1 MVITVWTVIPMD
13 IITTIHQWYQQHHL
27 QVLFIHH
34 ITMGHHMDHHSM
46 VAHRTI
52 FRMAKN
58 IRLHLQLN
66 HDQIKTLLSEANSMV
81 LTVVTIK
88 TMVQSMALIIEF
100 LVIWTTHSMVSVIF
114 IRIMIVTITSTN
126 SQSIVSRHSFVYVLT
141 NKHKVNWQT
150 DIPLH
155 FQKNTFQKQTFQK
168 QTFRKPLYYNF
179 NYNKKIAKI
188 FKI

>member
-13 IITTIHQWYQQHHL
+13 IITTTHQWYQQHHP
-27 QVLFIHH
+27 QVLSIHR

-100 LVIWTTHSMVSVIF
+100 LAIWTTHSAVLVIF
-114 IRIMIVTITSTN
+114 IQIMIVTITSTN

-150 DIPLH
+150 DIYH
-155 FQKNTFQKQTFQK
+155 YIFKKHFSKNTFQKNTFQKQTFQNTLL
-168 QTFRKPLYYNF
+168 QLLIIT
-179 NYNKKIAKI
+179 KKK
-188 FKI
+188 